1 VVLQYFHMDQN
12 RNVYSLD
19 PEGDK
24 RTKVLIPPDYK
35 HSWNLL
41 VTTESS
47 FRDETRDR
55 PFVSTSRPYRF
66 PEETYAAS
74 PTGVS
79 IQSKVTIPDI
89 NKGEKFF
96 AWVSS
101 WSESEQDLK
110 LLHPSKCTLLVYS
123 GRVDV
128 YEQENASDTM
138 LLLTLSLMSDTPLV
152 KTGRTDVSI
161 STRTLQG
168 PKLEVPEEIRF
179 RSDDIMQ
186 CEKLF
191 QKLKSARTSSGAHI
205 KRSSAQQDHVSTARV
220 EEEDESNRP
229 LKCPYYQRR
238 PNLHDRWSCRL
249 TTFRSI
255 GELR

>member
-24 RTKVLIPPDYK
+24 RTKVVIPPDYK

-110 LLHPSKCTLLVYS
+110 LLHPSKCTLLVYP

-138 LLLTLSLMSDTPLV
+138 LLLTLNLTSDTPLV

-238 PNLHDRWSCRL
+238 PSLHDRWSCRL